1 VKTEKYLHCCSYNY
15 LYLCGMKK
23 ELIAADSRGRAN
35 HGWLRS
41 NFSFSFS
48 HYYDPERVHFGMLRV
63 LNDDWIAAGEGFPM
77 HPHDNMEIVTLVLNG
92 AVAHEDTT
100 GGKDVIRKGQI
111 QMMHAGKGLQHSEFN
126 ASETESLELLQMWVF
141 PKWKDVQ
148 PGYET
153 LTISDLM
160 RPNEL
165 VSVVSH
171 DGRNGSLVIQQ
182 DAAFHVGFF
191 EEDIELNWQPNQ
203 EGNGVHFFQIEGNSV
218 IEGQS
223 LSKRDAL
230 QLWDFEGGLSLK
242 VQAGSHLLAIEVPTK
257 LG

>member
-1 VKTEKYLHCCSYNY
+1 
-15 LYLCGMKK
+15 MKK
-23 ELIAADSRGRAN
+23 EFIAADSRGRAN
-35 HGWLRS
+35 HGWLKS

-48 HYYDPERVHFGMLRV
+48 HYYDPQRVHFGMLRV

-153 LTISDLM
+153 LTISYLM

-191 EEDIELNWQPNQ
+191 EEDTVLNWQPNQ
-203 EGNGVHFFQIEGNSV
+203 EGNGVYFFQIEGNSV
-218 IEGQS
+218 IDGQA
-223 LSKRDAL
+223 LQRRDAM
-230 QLWDFEGGLSLK
+230 QLWEFKGGLSLK
-242 VQAGSHLLAIEVPTK
+242 VGAGSHLLAIEVPTR
-257 LG
+257 LN

>member
-1 VKTEKYLHCCSYNY
+1 
-15 LYLCGMKK
+15 MKK
-23 ELIAADSRGRAN
+23 EFIASESRGKTN
-35 HGWLRS
+35 HGWLKS

-48 HYYDPERVHFGMLRV
+48 HYYDPSRVHFGMLRV
-63 LNDDWIAAGEGFPM
+63 LNDDWIGEGEGFPM
-77 HPHDNMEIVTLVLNG
+77 HPHDNMEIVTLVLRG

-100 GGKDVIRKGQI
+100 GGRDVIRAGQI

-141 PKWKDVQ
+141 PKWKDVK

-165 VSVVSH
+165 VSIVSH
-171 DGRNGSLVIQQ
+171 DGRNDSLVIQQ

-191 EEDIELNWQPNQ
+191 DEDTELNWAPNQ
-203 EGNGVHFFQIEGNSV
+203 DGNGVYFFQIEGGSV
-218 IEGQS
+218 IEGQA
-223 LSKRDAL
+223 LGRRDAF
-230 QLWDFEGGLSLK
+230 QVWDFEGPIRLNVK
-242 VQAGSHLLAIEVPTK
+242 KGSHLLAIEVPTK

>member
-1 VKTEKYLHCCSYNY
+1 
-15 LYLCGMKK
+15 
-23 ELIAADSRGRAN
+23 
-35 HGWLRS
+35 
-41 NFSFSFS
+41 
-48 HYYDPERVHFGMLRV
+48 
-63 LNDDWIAAGEGFPM
+63 M
-77 HPHDNMEIVTLVLNG
+77 HPHDNMEIVTLVLDG

-191 EEDIELNWQPNQ
+191 
-203 EGNGVHFFQIEGNSV
+203 
-218 IEGQS
+218 
-223 LSKRDAL
+223 
-230 QLWDFEGGLSLK
+230 
-242 VQAGSHLLAIEVPTK
+242 
-257 LG
+257 

>member
-1 VKTEKYLHCCSYNY
+1 
-15 LYLCGMKK
+15 MRK
-23 ELIAADSRGRAN
+23 EFIASDSRGRAN

-63 LNDDWIAAGEGFPM
+63 LNDDWIAGGEGFPM

-100 GGKDVIRKGQI
+100 GGRDVIRKGQI

-126 ASETESLELLQMWVF
+126 ASETEALELLQMWVF

-153 LTISDLM
+153 LTISELM

-191 EEDIELNWQPNQ
+191 QEETELNWQPNQ
-203 EGNGVHFFQIEGNSV
+203 AGNGVYFFQIEGSST
-218 IEGQS
+218 IEGE
-223 LSKRDAL
+223 LLGRRDAM
-230 QLWDFEGGLSLK
+230 QVWEFDGGLSLK
-242 VQAGSHLLAIEVPTK
+242 VGAGSHLLAIEVPTK
-257 LG
+257 LA